1 MGVGRFSE
9 FGAKSATVNSCCRSF
24 APNTNTGSLPAV
36 KFSANMMRGSIGARA
51 SRTPANAALVSA
63 SAALCMGLL
72 ARVILAA
79 SANVNGVASCAT
91 TAMASPIIATKTRIN
106 WTDPSLGRFTSEV
119 FVESRMSASQPLRAD
134 RSRLFHRND
143 LVGGFN
149 LCA

>member
-72 ARVILAA
+72 ASVILAA

-91 TAMASPIIATKTRIN
+91 TAMASPIIATKTHTTN
-106 WTDPSLGRFTSEV
+106 GTDSRLGRFTSEV
-119 FVESRMSASQPLRAD
+119 FVESRMSAS
-134 RSRLFHRND
+134 
-143 LVGGFN
+143 
-149 LCA
+149 